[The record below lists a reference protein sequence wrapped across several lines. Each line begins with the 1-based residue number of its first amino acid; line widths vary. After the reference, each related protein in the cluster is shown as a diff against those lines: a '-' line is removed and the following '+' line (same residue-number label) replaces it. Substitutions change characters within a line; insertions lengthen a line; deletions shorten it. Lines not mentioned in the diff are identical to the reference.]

1 MAAEQGTALSGSE
14 SFQAVLDETCDRL
27 WDTKVQYSLR
37 RIAELDA
44 ALQKM
49 ETELD
54 YFVSLQAHGS

>member
-1 MAAEQGTALSGSE
+1 MADGE

-54 YFVSLQAHGS
+54 GFVSLAQ